1 MAQATHIVQSAIDRL
16 VNAAHSCAINESGDI
31 DVLIAHWEDVFSRT
45 DYVTDGIPAEAVRA
59 QWSDAELSEQEWLD
73 IDKITD
79 EMRINFARKCL
90 VDQNPKVDA
99 DNWLQ
104 FRFGNIK
111 NTRGLDAL
119 VVFSIRGCS
128 TVQLEFELDGVYP
141 SEDSFRRYA
150 RLSGYFLT
158 DEFSSI
164 ADTKRF
170 ITDRQI
176 LSLWDS

>member
-16 VNAAHSCAINESGDI
+16 VNAAHSCAINDSGDI

-45 DYVTDGIPAEAVRA
+45 DYVTDGISAEAVRA

-79 EMRINFARKCL
+79 EIRINFARKCL
-90 VDQNPKVDA
+90 VAQNLKVDA

-128 TVQLEFELDGVYP
+128 TAQIEFELDGVYP

>member
-1 MAQATHIVQSAIDRL
+1 MAQINHIVQGAIDRL

-31 DVLIAHWEDVFSRT
+31 DILITHWEDVFSRT
-45 DYVTDGIPAEAVRA
+45 DYVTDGIPAEVVRA
-59 QWSDAELSEQEWLD
+59 QWSDFELSEQEWLD
-73 IDKITD
+73 IEKITD

-99 DNWLQ
+99 GDFLQ

-111 NTRGLDAL
+111 NTKGLDAL
-119 VVFSIRGCS
+119 VVFSIRGRS
-128 TVQLEFELDGVYP
+128 TAQIELELDGIYP
-141 SEDSFRRYA
+141 SEDSFRRNA
-150 RLSGYFLT
+150 RLSGYYLT

-170 ITDRQI
+170 ISDRQI